1 MKFQNHENPGALV
14 LSLNRR
20 TQLPQPVLSRRATQ
34 VDFWGEEVDFWGGD
48 SGICPYSNVL

>member
-14 LSLNRR
+14 LSVNRR

-34 VDFWGEEVDFWGGD
+34 VDFWGEEVEFWGGD